1 MMAITLACDRH
12 HSNGC
17 FRSHDFAICRINF
30 ALEGVMEQR
39 LPDEPKG
46 WRKLQAMAQK
56 EHNPEKLA
64 AIIERINRLL
74 TAHEKK
80 SLSKQ
85 SFPAAAAR
93 E

>member
-1 MMAITLACDRH
+1 ME
-12 HSNGC
+12 
-17 FRSHDFAICRINF
+17 RS
-30 ALEGVMEQR
+30 

-46 WRKLQAMAQK
+46 WRKLQTMAQK
-56 EHNPEKLA
+56 ERNPKKLA
-64 AIIERINRLL
+64 AILERMNRLL

-85 SFPAAAAR
+85 QAKL

>member
-1 MMAITLACDRH
+1 
-12 HSNGC
+12 
-17 FRSHDFAICRINF
+17 
-30 ALEGVMEQR
+30 MEQR

-56 EHNPEKLA
+56 ERNPKKLA
-64 AIIERINRLL
+64 SILERMNRLL
-74 TAHEKK
+74 TAHEKQ

-85 SFPAAAAR
+85 QAKP